1 MAERTGRPRASLV
14 DLITTGGLVLGL
26 LYGGIELRQLRQTRE
41 AEAVLE
47 LMRTVQTPAY
57 TNAINV
63 LITMPDSLTVEQ
75 VRSVRYGEHRNDL
88 LHLLLIWE
96 SLGILVYRGDVPIE
110 WVDEFYRFAVLTS
123 WRKFGPLMEDERVRS
138 GYRGRGEWFQWLAER
153 LQEREPDAKVP
164 AYERYRN
171 WKSK

>member
-26 LYGGIELRQLRQTRE
+26 LYGGIELRQIRQTRE

-57 TNAINV
+57 TNGINV
-63 LITMPDSLTVEQ
+63 LLTIPDSLTPEQ
-75 VRSVRYGEHRNDL
+75 MLPIRYGENRDAI

-96 SLGILVYRGDVPIE
+96 SLGILVYRGDVPLE
-110 WVDEFYRFAVLTS
+110 WVDEFYRFGILTS
-123 WRKFGPLMEDERVRS
+123 WRKFGPLIRLERERS
-138 GYRGRGEWFQWLAER
+138 GYAGRGEWFQWLAER
-153 LQEREPDAKVP
+153 
-164 AYERYRN
+164 
-171 WKSK
+171 